1 MTKIV
6 PENKARQGHWGWH
19 ALRILIAGLL
29 LAFIAWG
36 AVEIYGELI
45 KSPNSGA
52 QHVPQPPG
60 TEQGPAPAQP
70 TSQP

>member
-6 PENKARQGHWGWH
+6 PEDKARQGRWGWH

-36 AVEIYGELI
+36 GVEIYGELI
-45 KSPNSGA
+45 KAPTA
-52 QHVPQPPG
+52 QQTVPAAPPAG
-60 TEQGPAPAQP
+60 QKTTQGG
-70 TSQP
+70 

>member
-6 PENKARQGHWGWH
+6 PEDKARQGHWGWH

-45 KSPNSGA
+45 KSPTSGE
-52 QHVPQPPG
+52 QHIPRPSG
-60 TEQGPAPAQP
+60 TEQGTAPGQSTAKP
-70 TSQP
+70 

>member
-1 MTKIV
+1 MTKTV

-36 AVEIYGELI
+36 AVEVYGELI
-45 KSPNSGA
+45 KSQTTGQS
-52 QHVPQPPG
+52 VPQ
-60 TEQGPAPAQP
+60 APAAGQKP
-70 TSQP
+70 AQGG

>member
-6 PENKARQGHWGWH
+6 LEDKARQGRWGWH

-36 AVEIYGELI
+36 GVEIYGELI
-45 KSPNSGA
+45 KSPA
-52 QHVPQPPG
+52 
-60 TEQGPAPAQP
+60 TEQNGSQQVPATTQEP
-70 TSQP
+70 SQGG